1 MSVIT
6 GFFAYLAANSSQ
18 IFNLLLEHIRLTAI
32 AVGVSILIGVPLG
45 IFICYIRK
53 ASKPILGIA
62 NVIQAVPSMALL
74 GFAIPLLGI
83 GTLPAVVVV
92 VLYSLLPIIKN
103 TYAGIQGINPD
114 TIEAASAIGMSRFQ
128 VLYKVQIPQ
137 ALPVMMAGVRISAV
151 TAVGLMTMAAFI
163 GGGGLGYLVFAG
175 IRTVDNY
182 QILAGAL
189 PACLLALLVDF
200 LFGIV
205 EKLVTPLS
213 LQGTSSANARK
224 NRRQQKWV
232 LSITAALLVLLF
244 VINGVSSALSNRGG
258 GDTITVGGKDYTE
271 QVVLCHMVADLIE
284 ENTDLTVKRQ
294 PMLGGTQV
302 CTGAV
307 RSGEIDLYID
317 YTGTCYAD
325 TLGYTP
331 ISDVEKVYQ
340 TVVKDFDE
348 KYNLKVLK
356 QMNFNNTY
364 TLAVKPETAKKYNL
378 KTFSDLAKVSNQLVI
393 SPTWSSPNGGIA
405 CPV

>member
-53 ASKPILGIA
+53 ASKPILGLA
-62 NVIQAVPSMALL
+62 NIIQAVPSMALL

-163 GGGGLGYLVFAG
+163 GGRRLGATWFSPASAPWIT
-175 IRTVDNY
+175 IRSWP
-182 QILAGAL
+182 APL

-294 PMLGGTQV
+294 PHAGRHPG
-302 CTGAV
+302 
-307 RSGEIDLYID
+307 LYRRRPQRRD
-317 YTGTCYAD
+317 R
-325 TLGYTP
+325 P
-331 ISDVEKVYQ
+331 VY
-340 TVVKDFDE
+340 
-348 KYNLKVLK
+348 
-356 QMNFNNTY
+356 
-364 TLAVKPETAKKYNL
+364 
-378 KTFSDLAKVSNQLVI
+378 
-393 SPTWSSPNGGIA
+393 
-405 CPV
+405 

>member
-1 MSVIT
+1 
-6 GFFAYLAANSSQ
+6 
-18 IFNLLLEHIRLTAI
+18 
-32 AVGVSILIGVPLG
+32 
-45 IFICYIRK
+45 
-53 ASKPILGIA
+53 
-62 NVIQAVPSMALL
+62 
-74 GFAIPLLGI
+74 
-83 GTLPAVVVV
+83 
-92 VLYSLLPIIKN
+92 
-103 TYAGIQGINPD
+103 
-114 TIEAASAIGMSRFQ
+114 
-128 VLYKVQIPQ
+128 
-137 ALPVMMAGVRISAV
+137 MMAGVRISAV

-213 LQGTSSANARK
+213 LQGTSSASARK

-244 VINGVSSALSNRGG
+244 VINGVSSALSNRGS
-258 GDTITVGGKDYTE
+258 GDTITVGGKDFTE

-302 CTGAV
+302 CTSAV

-364 TLAVKPETAKKYNL
+364 TLAVKPETAEKYNL

-393 SPTWSSPNGGIA
+393 SPTLEFTKRED
-405 CPV
+405 CLPV

>member
-1 MSVIT
+1 M
-6 GFFAYLAANSSQ
+6 
-18 IFNLLLEHIRLTAI
+18 
-32 AVGVSILIGVPLG
+32 
-45 IFICYIRK
+45 
-53 ASKPILGIA
+53 
-62 NVIQAVPSMALL
+62 
-74 GFAIPLLGI
+74 
-83 GTLPAVVVV
+83 
-92 VLYSLLPIIKN
+92 
-103 TYAGIQGINPD
+103 
-114 TIEAASAIGMSRFQ
+114 
-128 VLYKVQIPQ
+128 
-137 ALPVMMAGVRISAV
+137 
-151 TAVGLMTMAAFI
+151 
-163 GGGGLGYLVFAG
+163 GYLVFAG

-258 GDTITVGGKDYTE
+258 GDTITVGGKDFTE

-302 CTGAV
+302 CTSAV

-364 TLAVKPETAKKYNL
+364 TLAVKPETAEKYNL

-393 SPTWSSPNGGIA
+393 SPTLEFTKREDCLPGLKKKYNMNFKKVVAMDSSPRYLALSNGESDVVDAFSTDGLLKKFGLTVLEDDQHFFPPYYAVPVIRSEVLEAHPELEDLLGQLGAVLTDDVMGTLNYQVDEENQDPETVAKNFLQEKGLIA
-405 CPV
+405 

>member
-1 MSVIT
+1 M
-6 GFFAYLAANSSQ
+6 
-18 IFNLLLEHIRLTAI
+18 
-32 AVGVSILIGVPLG
+32 
-45 IFICYIRK
+45 
-53 ASKPILGIA
+53 
-62 NVIQAVPSMALL
+62 
-74 GFAIPLLGI
+74 
-83 GTLPAVVVV
+83 
-92 VLYSLLPIIKN
+92 
-103 TYAGIQGINPD
+103 
-114 TIEAASAIGMSRFQ
+114 
-128 VLYKVQIPQ
+128 
-137 ALPVMMAGVRISAV
+137 
-151 TAVGLMTMAAFI
+151 
-163 GGGGLGYLVFAG
+163 
-175 IRTVDNY
+175 
-182 QILAGAL
+182 
-189 PACLLALLVDF
+189 
-200 LFGIV
+200 

-258 GDTITVGGKDYTE
+258 GDTITVGGKDFTE

-302 CTGAV
+302 CTSAV

-364 TLAVKPETAKKYNL
+364 TLAVKPGDCGEVQPEDLQRPGQSLQPAGHGPPTLSSHQTGGLPARSEKEIQHELQKSGGHGQPPRYLALSNGESDVVDAFSTDGLLKKFGLTVLEDDQRFFPAPITPFLIRSEVPEAHPELEDLLGQLGAVLTDDVMGTLNYQVTKKKESGNGRQ
-378 KTFSDLAKVSNQLVI
+378 TFLQEQGL
-393 SPTWSSPNGGIA
+393 IA
-405 CPV
+405 